1 MRAKP
6 RRTRSREERVTKPRL
21 MARHFIY
28 ITLAKLLQCRLV
40 FAVTLACYQARG
52 VAWGANLIPSRR
64 VAHAGRPRLAGGTF
78 DARERLTEA

>member
-40 FAVTLACYQARG
+40 FAVTLACYQGRG
-52 VAWGANLIPSRR
+52 VAWSANLIPFQAA
-64 VAHAGRPRLAGGTF
+64 VHADRPRLARGTS
-78 DARERLTEA
+78 DA